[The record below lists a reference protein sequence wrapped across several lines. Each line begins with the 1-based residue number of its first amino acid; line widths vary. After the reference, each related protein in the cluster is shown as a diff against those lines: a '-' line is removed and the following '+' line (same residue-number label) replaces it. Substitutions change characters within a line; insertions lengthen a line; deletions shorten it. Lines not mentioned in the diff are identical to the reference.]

1 MLLMENQTIFSDKSR
16 KYSADV
22 TSLDSWSEAIEGADN
37 ENKERERPS
46 GSGQLKKNQATNK
59 TRGQKYINNK
69 YTSGL
74 NKNSVVLNPRTL
86 NAVSYKK
93 DDQYRPIDIDPTPSQ
108 ILYQRSPTVIEQ
120 LPSTS
125 SNTSSDWSS
134 SPFDYISNEFHFSSL
149 PSTVNREN
157 SSFQNDVLKA
167 CGQTSKVKSKSYQGL
182 NKHVCDDANS
192 WPVGDP
198 EQAQPSS
205 LPPDLNK
212 SYLLTDD
219 VDQTEKVKN
228 KLMSV
233 WNNMKYGT
241 CISHFYYMHFIPSLH
256 FCFVYSTSLIRMNY
270 VVKDENDI

>member
-1 MLLMENQTIFSDKSR
+1 MLLMENQTNFSDKGKK

-37 ENKERERPS
+37 GNKERERPF
-46 GSGQLKKNQATNK
+46 GSGQFNLKFKKNQATNK
-59 TRGQKYINNK
+59 TRDQKYINNK
-69 YTSGL
+69 YTGGL
-74 NKNSVVLNPRTL
+74 SKNSVVLNPRAL
-86 NAVSYKK
+86 NEVGYKK
-93 DDQYRPIDIDPTPSQ
+93 DDQYRSIGLDPSQ
-108 ILYQRSPTVIEQ
+108 ILNPTSLEVEQ

-134 SPFDYISNEFHFSSL
+134 SPFDYISSL
-149 PSTVNREN
+149 PLTVNREN

-192 WPVGDP
+192 WRDP
-198 EQAQPSS
+198 DQAQPSS

-212 SYLLTDD
+212 PYLLTDD

-233 WNNMKYGT
+233 WNNMKHGT
-241 CISHFYYMHFIPSLH
+241 CICHCY
-256 FCFVYSTSLIRMNY
+256 
-270 VVKDENDI
+270 

>member
-1 MLLMENQTIFSDKSR
+1 MENQTNFSDKSKK

-37 ENKERERPS
+37 GNKERERPF
-46 GSGQLKKNQATNK
+46 GSGQFNFKKNQATNK
-59 TRGQKYINNK
+59 TRDQKYINNK
-69 YTSGL
+69 YTGGL
-74 NKNSVVLNPRTL
+74 SKNAVVLNPRAL
-86 NAVSYKK
+86 NEVGYKK
-93 DDQYRPIDIDPTPSQ
+93 DDQYRSIDLDPSQ
-108 ILYQRSPTVIEQ
+108 ILNRTSLEVEQ

-125 SNTSSDWSS
+125 SNTFSDWSS
-134 SPFDYISNEFHFSSL
+134 SPFDYISSL
-149 PSTVNREN
+149 SLTVNREN

-192 WPVGDP
+192 WRDP
-198 EQAQPSS
+198 YQAQPSS

-212 SYLLTDD
+212 PYLLADD

-233 WNNMKYGT
+233 WNNMKHGT
-241 CISHFYYMHFIPSLH
+241 CICHCY
-256 FCFVYSTSLIRMNY
+256 
-270 VVKDENDI
+270 

>member
-1 MLLMENQTIFSDKSR
+1 MLLMENQTNFSDKSR

-37 ENKERERPS
+37 ENKDRERPS
-46 GSGQLKKNQATNK
+46 GSGQFKKNQATNK
-59 TRGQKYINNK
+59 TRSQKYINNK
-69 YTSGL
+69 YTGGL
-74 NKNSVVLNPRTL
+74 SKNSVVLNPRAL
-86 NAVSYKK
+86 NEVRYRN
-93 DDQYRPIDIDPTPSQ
+93 DDQCRSIDIDPSQ
-108 ILYQRSPTVIEQ
+108 ILNRTSPTVIEQ

-134 SPFDYISNEFHFSSL
+134 SPFDYISNDFNFSSL
-149 PSTVNREN
+149 PLTVNREN

-167 CGQTSKVKSKSYQGL
+167 YGQTSKLKSKSYQGL
-182 NKHVCDDANS
+182 NKHVCDDGNS

-198 EQAQPSS
+198 DQAQPSS

-241 CISHFYYMHFIPSLH
+241 CICHCYYVYFIQS
-256 FCFVYSTSLIRMNY
+256 M
-270 VVKDENDI
+270 